1 MKKFFETIGVISLIA
16 FTFFYTEKT
25 VNVVR
30 ELDNIMI
37 EIKKVAPNYYK
48 EAINAKINGDTII
61 PGINGRKVNEDK
73 SYFSMKK
80 YGAFNSNLLEYID
93 INPKVTIKNNFNKYV
108 VGANAIKKTTSLIF
122 LVEENDDIIPI
133 INILTKNNIKAS
145 FFIDG
150 LWMEENNDL
159 LIDTMKDGHD
169 IGNLSYNKDYSNSAY
184 LWMDTIIKKIGNQQN
199 SYCYVETKL
208 KEVLETCSI
217 YHNYTILPSI
227 IVKNNPALE
236 VKMKL
241 SSGSIISIPI
251 NDTSVNELQTI
262 INIIK
267 SRGLDIVKLSEHLSE
282 IYKY

>member
-48 EAINAKINGDTII
+48 EAINAKIINDTIV
-61 PGINGRKVNEDK
+61 PGINGRKVDEDK

-108 VGANAIKKTTSLIF
+108 VGANPIKKTTSLIF

-217 YHNYTILPSI
+217 YHNYTIMPSI

-236 VKMKL
+236 IKMKL
-241 SSGSIISIPI
+241 VAGSIISIPI
-251 NDTSVNELQTI
+251 NDTTINELQTI

-267 SRGLDIVKLSEHLSE
+267 SRGIDIVKLSEHLSE
-282 IYKY
+282 KYKY